1 METIREVKNTEQ
13 GSVPE
18 SVTPGIECYLN
29 DSYYTLAEQ
38 YDRKNHDYGNS
49 FEKSLDEFGPIAGV
63 VRLGDKMNR
72 LSSLVKKDSEHLVED
87 ESLLDT
93 VGDLA
98 TYALMLHTWMT
109 KEKGTRYTYLHR
121 ADGKT
126 YKVRSE

>member
-1 METIREVKNTEQ
+1 METNSEVRNTEL
-13 GSVPE
+13 GLAPE
-18 SVTPGIECYLN
+18 SVIPGIECNLN
-29 DSYYTLAEQ
+29 NSYRTLAEQ
-38 YDRKNHDYGNS
+38 YNRKNHDYGNS
-49 FEKSLDEFGPIAGV
+49 FDKSLDEFGPVAGV

-72 LSSLVKKDSEHLVED
+72 LSSLVKKDSERLVED

-98 TYALMLHTWMT
+98 TYALMLHTWMS
-109 KEKGTRYTYLHR
+109 KEKETRYTYLHR